1 MNENALK
8 ACMIGLMGLSLVV
21 SGVLI
26 GLGHNSAIQDA
37 FLAIIGGVGSLSLWE
52 RLKKG
57 S

>member
-1 MNENALK
+1 MNENSLK

-52 RLKKG
+52 RLKK
-57 S
+57 